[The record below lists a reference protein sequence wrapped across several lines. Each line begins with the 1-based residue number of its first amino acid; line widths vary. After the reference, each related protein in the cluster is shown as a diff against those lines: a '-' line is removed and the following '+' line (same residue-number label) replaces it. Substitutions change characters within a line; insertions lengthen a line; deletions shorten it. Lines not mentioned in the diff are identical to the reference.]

1 MSQNDRRI
9 AVQRRGVRRR
19 VAMWTLWLGVVLAPM
34 LVPQEAQ
41 VRPAQRLRSRV
52 ESVLV
57 DVYPTR
63 DGRAVSD
70 LAAGDFELLEDGV
83 PQRIELVER
92 VAVRLPGAP
101 AERGEVTT
109 VGASNEAAADPRSRL
124 FVVYLDTYHTPQD
137 RRPDGRQLTKQTAN
151 VDVQGGNAPAASAG
165 LVSNALSGLL
175 SRLIGPDD
183 LVGLYTPEMPVGA
196 ITFTRGTRS
205 VDDFLRKAPW
215 QRLGA
220 AEYDLEPRERMW
232 RGCYPKR
239 EQDWM
244 VFEMIARR
252 RQAAALDGLRNLVTH
267 VQGLREGRTAI
278 LLVSTGWNLYR
289 RNERLAAPVDGRV
302 PGQSGITVS
311 QSGKPAIG
319 GTNPDEQVSACDQD
333 RQMLADLDLAR
344 DFKLILQDANRAN
357 VTFYPID
364 PAGPRAITGGAAG
377 WAINAGQPETLKT
390 MATATDGIAIVDTTD
405 LDGRL
410 RRIVDDLSSYY
421 LIGYTPTNTRHD
433 GKFREITVRV
443 KREGVAVRARSGYR
457 ALTEAEAAPRA
468 EAVVAPDAAAAARTN
483 ALAALGRTTPVLPAL
498 AIGVECG
505 SGAIGVYRQGPYTGR
520 GYQPTTDP
528 RFRRAERLRL
538 DVPSAGGCSV
548 AVRLLDRRGQA
559 LPVPFAVAPAE
570 SSGVAVTRAELAL
583 VPLAQA
589 DYLVEVAIRRG
600 DDEKKHLVA
609 IRIVP

>member
-1 MSQNDRRI
+1 MRALAAAWGLSI
-9 AVQRRGVRRR
+9 A
-19 VAMWTLWLGVVLAPM
+19 ATLTAGVV
-34 LVPQEAQ
+34 AQ
-41 VRPAQRLRSRV
+41 DAQPRPAQRLRSRV

-70 LAAGDFELLEDGV
+70 LTAADFDLLEDGV
-83 PQRIELVER
+83 PQRIEFVER
-92 VAVRLPGAP
+92 VAVRQPGAQ
-101 AERGEVTT
+101 AERAEVNT
-109 VGASNEAAADPRSRL
+109 VGASNDAAADPRSRL

-137 RRPDGRQLTKQTAN
+137 RRPDGSQLTKQTAT
-151 VDVQGGNAPAASAG
+151 VDVQAGNEPAASAG

-175 SRLIGPDD
+175 FRLIGPDD

-196 ITFTRGTRS
+196 LTFTRGVRT

-215 QRLGA
+215 QRLGT

-252 RQAAALDGLRNLVTH
+252 RQASALDGLRNVVSHL
-267 VQGLREGRTAI
+267 QGLREGRTAI

-302 PGQSGITVS
+302 PSQSGITVS
-311 QSGKPAIG
+311 QLGKPTMG
-319 GTNPDEQVSACDQD
+319 STNPDQQVTACDQD
-333 RQMLADLDLAR
+333 RQALADLDLAR

-377 WAINAGQPETLKT
+377 WAVNAGQPEILRT

-405 LDGRL
+405 LDARL

-421 LIGYTPTNTRHD
+421 LLGYTPTNTRHD

-457 ALTEAEAAPRA
+457 ALTEAEAAPAA
-468 EAVVAPDAAAAARTN
+468 EAAAAPDPAVAARDK
-483 ALAALGRTTPVLPAL
+483 ALAALGRATPALPAP
-498 AIGVECG
+498 AIGAECG
-505 SGAIGVYRQGPYTGR
+505 GGTIAVFRQGPYTGR
-520 GYQPTTDP
+520 GFQPTTDP
-528 RFRRAERLRL
+528 RFRRAERLRI
-538 DVPSAGGCSV
+538 DVPLAGGCSV

-559 LPVPFAVAPAE
+559 LPVPFAVAPALE
-570 SSGVAVTRAELAL
+570 AGAAVARAELSLA
-583 VPLAQA
+583 PLAQA
-589 DYLVEVAIRRG
+589 DYLVEVTIRRG
-600 DDEKKHLVA
+600 EDERKHIVA